1 MRRDFGIAQITTP
14 RGPAEIVRRDLA
26 SLPFCTLTEFAAK
39 PAAGTPQDRLAHMP
53 RDRVLLVAPM
63 SGHFAFILREMV
75 LGFLPTADI
84 AVTDWHN
91 ARFVPLSAGDFGF
104 DENIETVIRSIE
116 RLGPGVHVCALCQAV
131 VPTLAA
137 IAVLAQRNPALAPR
151 SLTLLGGPV
160 DPLANPTRVVRLL
173 RQRPLET
180 IEASALDTVG
190 PGFPG
195 AGRRVY
201 PASYQHAALL
211 GYLSRSIM
219 SGGELMQK
227 VFADDGIDAVRF
239 PFFDLFTSVMDLPAK
254 SFLENLRKVFIE
266 RQAWTGEL
274 SWRGEPVD
282 FEAISE
288 TALMTV
294 EGARDDIAAPG
305 QTSAA
310 HRLCPNIPDA
320 MRHRMVL
327 NGAGHFSLFYG
338 RTWRESVL
346 PQIEAFRRAN
356 DRPRPRLLPLG
367 QQAPLPFGDRRQS
380 KGRHGS
386 RPAEAMGE
394 TRRRQAGAG

>member
-14 RGPAEIVRRDLA
+14 RGTAQVVRRELA
-26 SLPFCTLTEFAAK
+26 SLPFCTLTEFATK
-39 PAAGTPQDRLAHMP
+39 PAPEAPATP

-75 LGFLPTADI
+75 LGFLPTADVAI
-84 AVTDWHN
+84 TDWHN

-104 DENIETVIRSIE
+104 DENIETVIGSIE

-137 IAVLAQRNPALAPR
+137 IAVLARRNPALAPR

-160 DPLANPTRVVRLL
+160 DPLANPTRVMRLL
-173 RQRPLET
+173 RQRPLEA

-201 PASYQHAALL
+201 PAAYQHAALL
-211 GYLSRSIM
+211 AYLSRSIM

-227 VFADDGIDAVRF
+227 VFADDGVDAVRF
-239 PFFDLFTSVMDLPAK
+239 PFFNLFTSVMDLPAK

-266 RQAWTGEL
+266 RQPWTGEL

-282 FEAISE
+282 FEAIAD

-310 HRLCPNIPDA
+310 HRLCPNIPDTLRRRA
-320 MRHRMVL
+320 VL
-327 NGAGHFSLFYG
+327 SGAGHFSLFYG

-346 PQIEAFRRAN
+346 PQVNAFRQVNAMT
-356 DRPRPRLLPLG
+356 RPRLLPLG
-367 QQAPLPFGDRRQS
+367 QQAPLSFGDPRQG

-386 RPAEAMGE
+386 RPAVAMGE
-394 TRRRQAGAG
+394 TSRRQASAG

>member
-14 RGPAEIVRRDLA
+14 CGPAQVVRRDLA
-26 SLPFCTLTEFAAK
+26 SLPFCTLTEFAIR
-39 PAAGTPQDRLAHMP
+39 PAGDASPAP

-75 LGFLPTADI
+75 LGFLPTADV

-104 DENIETVIRSIE
+104 DENIETVIRGIE

-131 VPTLAA
+131 VPALAA
-137 IAVLAQRNPALAPR
+137 IAVLARRSPALAPR

-173 RQRPLET
+173 RQRPLEA

-195 AGRRVY
+195 AGRRIY
-201 PASYQHAALL
+201 PAAYQHAALL
-211 GYLSRSIM
+211 AYLSRSVM

-227 VFADDGIDAVRF
+227 VFADDGVDAARF
-239 PFFDLFTSVMDLPAK
+239 PFLDLFTSVMDLPAK
-254 SFLENLRKVFIE
+254 SFLENLRNVFIE
-266 RQAWTGEL
+266 RRPWTGAL

-282 FEAISE
+282 FEAIRE
-288 TALMTV
+288 TSLMTV
-294 EGARDDIAAPG
+294 EGGRDDIAAPG
-305 QTSAA
+305 QTGAA

-320 MRHRMVL
+320 LRRRVVL

-338 RTWRESVL
+338 RIWRETIL
-346 PQIEAFRRAN
+346 PQVNAFRLAN
-356 DRPRPRLLPLG
+356 DMPRSGLLPAG
-367 QQAPLPFGDRRQS
+367 QQATLPFADSRLGN
-380 KGRHGS
+380 GRHGT
-386 RPAEAMGE
+386 RPADAMSE